1 MYSKKQL
8 LIKFVKKI
16 LQLIAVW
23 YDGPLK
29 VLILTSLN
37 NESNMDYTMNLLKS
51 LLMLLLATSFFSI
64 PVNAQVSGKST
75 DPGSTYEKFDR
86 LMQLIDYAYVED
98 VDQAKIVE
106 DAVINVLKEL
116 DPHSTY
122 ISKKDIEKTN
132 EPLVGN
138 FEGVGIQF
146 QIFHDTILV
155 VSPVPGGPSDKL
167 GILAGDKIIK
177 INGENAYGSKI
188 NTQYVFDHL
197 RGPKG
202 TKVTV
207 GILRRGTKGLID
219 YSITRD
225 KIPLNSVDAT
235 YMAAPGVGYIKLARF
250 ARTSADEF
258 REGVAQLKK
267 EGMKSLILDLRNNS
281 GGYLDVAFE
290 LADEFLSSGK
300 MIVYTQGVKS
310 PKQDFIATSR
320 GSFESGKLVV
330 LIDEASASASEI
342 VSGAIQ
348 DWDRGVIIGRRSFG
362 KGLVQRPFMLP
373 DSSMIRLTTARY
385 YTPSGRCIQKSYEH
399 GTDEYF
405 SEIVNRFQHG
415 ELIHADSIKLPDSL
429 RYYTQN
435 KRVVYG
441 GGGIMPDMFI
451 PLDTTFISKYYT
463 DIFRKGLLNDF
474 ILQYVENHRKD
485 LLVAF
490 PDVKS
495 FKAGFKD
502 EGKLMGEFIDFA
514 ASKEVP
520 RDEKGLEASG
530 KQIQVTLKGLIARNL
545 YNTSAYFEVIESADD
560 DILRAIE
567 VMGDEVMFRKLTIA
581 K

>member
-1 MYSKKQL
+1 MEFHLINFVKILFTRHYKPLGTVLYVNFDISKYRIKMKYISDIKVL
-8 LIKFVKKI
+8 LIIV
-16 LQLIAVW
+16 
-23 YDGPLK
+23 
-29 VLILTSLN
+29 
-37 NESNMDYTMNLLKS
+37 
-51 LLMLLLATSFFSI
+51 LLASTSFLAKS
-64 PVNAQVSGKST
+64 QVLSKAV
-75 DPGSTYEKFDR
+75 DPGTTYEKFDR
-86 LMQLIDYAYVED
+86 LMQLIEYAYVED
-98 VDQAKIVE
+98 VDQPKIVE
-106 DAVINVLKEL
+106 DAIINVLKEL

-167 GILAGDKIIK
+167 GIRAGDKIIK
-177 INGENAYGSKI
+177 INGENAFGSKI
-188 NTQYVFDHL
+188 NNQYVLDHL

-207 GILRRGTKGLID
+207 GIFRKGTSGLID
-219 YSITRD
+219 YAITRD
-225 KIPLNSVDAT
+225 KIPLNSIDAT
-235 YMAAPGVGYIKLARF
+235 YMAAPGIGYIKLARF

-258 REGVAQLKK
+258 RDGVAQLKK

-281 GGYLDVAFE
+281 GGYLDIAFE
-290 LADEFLSSGK
+290 LADEFLPSGK
-300 MIVYTQGVKS
+300 MIVYTQGVRS
-310 PKQDFIATSR
+310 PKQDFIATTK
-320 GSFESGKLVV
+320 GSFEEGKLVV

-348 DWDRGVIIGRRSFG
+348 DWDRGVIMGRRSFG
-362 KGLVQRPFMLP
+362 KGLVQRPFLLP

-405 SEIVNRFQHG
+405 SEVVNRFQHG
-415 ELIHADSIKLPDSL
+415 EMIHADSIKLPDSL
-429 RYYTQN
+429 RYYTHN

-451 PLDTTFISKYYT
+451 PLDTTFASKYYT
-463 DIFRKGLLNDF
+463 DIFRKGLLNDYV
-474 ILQYVENHRKD
+474 LQYVENHRKD
-485 LLVAF
+485 LLASF
-490 PDVKS
+490 PDIKN
-495 FKAGFKD
+495 FITGFKD
-502 EGKLMGEFIDFA
+502 DDKLMNEFIDFA
-514 ASKEVP
+514 ASKDVP

-530 KQIQVTLKGLIARNL
+530 KQIRVALKGLIARNL
-545 YNTSAYFEVIESADD
+545 YNTNAYFEVVGNSDD
-560 DILRAIE
+560 DINRAVE
-567 VMGDEVMFRKLTIA
+567 VLGNEDMFRKLTMA